1 MNTRDDPAKKEENL
15 KTSAYS
21 TSVQLAQAYVPWQRY
36 GVTYSPQEA
45 LEKGTLFP
53 ELYRPYPY

>member
-1 MNTRDDPAKKEENL
+1 METCNEIKKE
-15 KTSAYS
+15 SIPAS
-21 TSVQLAQAYVPWQRY
+21 TLIVSTQLAQAYVPWQRY

>member
-1 MNTRDDPAKKEENL
+1 METRTDFKKEAVPA
-15 KTSAYS
+15 SSFIVS
-21 TSVQLAQAYVPWQRY
+21 TQLAQAYVPWQRY